1 MRLKPLLEVRE
12 LTVAYKVRDTM
23 KYAVKNVSFTL
34 GEDEVLAIVGESGSG
49 KSTIALSIVGALP
62 ENAVVVRGKIL
73 FKGVD
78 LLRLRPSERRDIN
91 GKEIS
96 IIYQDPIAHL
106 NPLRKV
112 KLIFKDL
119 FEDHGVEFNIQK
131 VLELLRKLKVPDPQ
145 RVLESYPFQLS
156 GGMAQRV
163 FIALALVL
171 NPKLLIA
178 DEPTSALDLTIQA
191 QVVRLLREVRENFRI
206 SMIIITHDIGVAT
219 SIADRI
225 LVMCDGEL
233 VEEGS
238 PEEVLLRPKSKYTA
252 NLVNSTKTLYEGVMS
267 WVY

>member
-1 MRLKPLLEVRE
+1 LKPLLEVRE
-12 LTVAYKVRDTM
+12 LTVAYRVKGVM
-23 KYAVKNVSFTL
+23 KYAVKDVSFTL
-34 GEDEVLAIVGESGSG
+34 NEDEVLAIVGESGSG

-73 FKGVD
+73 FRGID
-78 LLRLRPSERRDIN
+78 LLKLRPNERRYIN

-96 IIYQDPIAHL
+96 IIFQDPITHL

-112 KLIFKDL
+112 RLIFKDL
-119 FEDHGVEFNIQK
+119 FEDHGVEFNIQG

-191 QVVRLLREVRENFRI
+191 QVVRLLREVRENFRVG
-206 SMIIITHDIGVAT
+206 MIMITHDIGVAT

-225 LVMCDGEL
+225 LVMYDGEL

-238 PEEVLLRPKSKYTA
+238 PDDVLLRPKSRYTA
-252 NLVNSTKTLYEGVMS
+252 SLVSSTKALYKGVMS
-267 WVY
+267 WTY